1 MRSAPFLVTFLILV
15 SLIAAGCL
23 FWEEIALAVSIPAP
37 ITGEGSYQYGGT
49 AVAISVK
56 SEDVSTHSPLA
67 QILFF
72 KALAL
77 STQYAEYNE
86 SIPYFDKALTV
97 DENFT
102 VAWVGRG
109 VTFHNLHRYAEAVSS
124 YDRALALNGS
134 DATVWQ
140 LKGITLNDM
149 GEESEAAECTRS
161 AVALATAGKG
171 K

>member
-1 MRSAPFLVTFLILV
+1 MRSAPLLVTFLILV
-15 SLIAAGCL
+15 SVIAAGCL
-23 FWEEIALAVSIPAP
+23 SGERTALAAAIPAP
-37 ITGEGSYQYGGT
+37 MTSDGSYQYGGT

-67 QILFF
+67 RILFF
-72 KALAL
+72 KALTL

-109 VTFHNLHRYAEAVSS
+109 VTFHNMHRYDEAVRS
-124 YDRALALNGS
+124 YDRALALNGN
-134 DATVWQ
+134 DTTVWQ

-149 GEESEAAECTRS
+149 GKESEAAECTRK
-161 AVALATAGKG
+161 AVELATAGKG